1 MHFSPYFPLTTCI
14 HFVNKAHHSSAS
26 GCRPK
31 GVDLPFYRKEKFI
44 TGFSIVLLFG
54 FFKGGGAPI
63 RTNFPHFLTNLFKS
77 NIFGLYVFKLKEAR
91 IFFVKNHTVAMATA
105 AILEN
110 IGNFQIAK
118 TFLPLGQ

>member
-1 MHFSPYFPLTTCI
+1 MQSNQKYI
-14 HFVNKAHHSSAS
+14 
-26 GCRPK
+26 
-31 GVDLPFYRKEKFI
+31 LPSQVQLR
-44 TGFSIVLLFG
+44 
-54 FFKGGGAPI
+54 GGAPI

-77 NIFGLYVFKLKEAR
+77 NIFGLYVFKLEEAR

-110 IGNFQIAK
+110 IENFQIAK

>member
-1 MHFSPYFPLTTCI
+1 MTCNNSFRTLYSTENGEEESKAEGNWNMI
-14 HFVNKAHHSSAS
+14 VNFVSTEIL
-26 GCRPK
+26 R
-31 GVDLPFYRKEKFI
+31 
-44 TGFSIVLLFG
+44 
-54 FFKGGGAPI
+54 GGAPI

-77 NIFGLYVFKLKEAR
+77 NIFGMYVFKLEEAR
-91 IFFVKNHTVAMATA
+91 IFFEKNHTVAMATA